1 MCEYLDLLE
10 SRGEKRGE
18 KKGEKRGE
26 KIGEKRGID
35 AAIIVISMIN
45 EGETD
50 IKKLAEKA
58 NVSQETVKIIV
69 NKYRKI

>member
-18 KKGEKRGE
+18 K
-26 KIGEKRGID
+26 IGEKKGID
-35 AAIIVISMIN
+35 AAIIVINMLN

-58 NVSQETVKIIV
+58 NVSQKTVKIIV
-69 NKYRKI
+69 NKYRKL